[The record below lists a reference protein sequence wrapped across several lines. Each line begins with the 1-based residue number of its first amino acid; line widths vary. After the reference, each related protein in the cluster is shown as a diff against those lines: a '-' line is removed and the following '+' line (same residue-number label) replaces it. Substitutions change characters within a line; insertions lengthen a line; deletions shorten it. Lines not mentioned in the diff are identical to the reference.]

1 MRKYKIILSG
11 LLGLT
16 LVIILCACSKPSE
29 IASDDYFDF
38 NATTGAIDKFY
49 PRGVNGD
56 KDLITNLIVPD
67 QIQGVNVEK
76 ISINAFNYDFE
87 LTQIVLSKYITSIE
101 PYAFYGCKNLNKVV
115 MNDQVIEIGKAAF
128 EGCES
133 LESINFSR
141 NLESIGN
148 DAFKDAD
155 ALKAIVLPDSLKQ
168 IGERT
173 FSGLNKVERVDL
185 GNGLKSIGKEAF
197 QSVGFFNKI
206 DLKIPQ
212 SIQFIGESAFDGVN
226 IKSIYFYPVEVTIE
240 EGKYNSYYDQFVRKL
255 KSEANPSGYYYM
267 DSSRE
272 WIKVPFDALQTP
284 HDLSQ
289 YFVMLIGLLY
299 ILVAIYLFLGK
310 RRVFTTFWEVIPLC
324 LLYLVLML
332 GMTINPRGE
341 FVFDLKL
348 TFPSYSIFIIAVIVI
363 TIRQKFNY
371 ICLNWNYPDV
381 ITHIYEYMKSTDI
394 EFQREEESP
403 GGTYAFILNDKER
416 ITIVQG
422 FGQVSIDMSK
432 VKKLVLHKEI
442 IRILQSESISKWRI
456 RLSIS
461 GMRYLVMGILLVLL
475 STKYY

>member
-1 MRKYKIILSG
+1 MRKYKIILSV
-11 LLGLT
+11 LLGLM
-16 LVIILCACSKPSE
+16 LILSACSKPSE

-49 PRGVNGD
+49 PRGVNGE

-76 ISINAFNYDFE
+76 ISINAFNYDLD

-101 PYAFYGCKNLNKVV
+101 PYAFYGCKNLEKVV

-128 EGCES
+128 QGCES
-133 LESINFSR
+133 LESINFS
-141 NLESIGN
+141 NKLESIGD
-148 DAFKDAD
+148 DAFMNAD
-155 ALKAIVLPDSLKQ
+155 ALKSVILPDSLKQ
-168 IGERT
+168 IGERA
-173 FSGLNKVERVDL
+173 FWGLNEVEQVDF
-185 GNGLKSIGKEAF
+185 GNGLESIGKKAF
-197 QSVGFFNKI
+197 QSVGLFNQI
-206 DLKIPQ
+206 NLKIPQ
-212 SIQFIGESAFDGVN
+212 SIKFIGESAFDGVN
-226 IKSIYFYPVEVTIE
+226 LKYIYFYPVEVTIE
-240 EGKYNSYYDQFVRKL
+240 EGEYNSYYDQFVRKL
-255 KSEANPSGYYYM
+255 KSEENPSGYYYM
-267 DSSRE
+267 DSSRK
-272 WIKVPFDALQTP
+272 WIKVPFDALKTP
-284 HDLSQ
+284 YDLSQ
-289 YFVMLIGLLY
+289 YFVMLIGILY
-299 ILVAIYLFLGK
+299 ILVAIYWFLGK

-363 TIRQKFNY
+363 TIRQKYNY
-371 ICLNWNYPDV
+371 ICLNWKYPDV

-403 GGTYAFILNDKER
+403 GGTYEFILNDIER
-416 ITIVQG
+416 IKVVQG

-442 IRILQSESISKWRI
+442 IKMLQSKSNSNRRV
-456 RLSIS
+456 RLSLS
-461 GMRYLVMGILLVLL
+461 WMRYLALGILLVLVAKGL
-475 STKYY
+475 Y

>member
-1 MRKYKIILSG
+1 MLILS
-11 LLGLT
+11 
-16 LVIILCACSKPSE
+16 ACSRPSE

-49 PRGVNGD
+49 PRGVKGE

-76 ISINAFNYDFE
+76 ISINAFNYDLD

-101 PYAFYGCKNLNKVV
+101 PYAFYGCKNLEKVV
-115 MNDQVIEIGKAAF
+115 MYDQVIEIGKAAF
-128 EGCES
+128 QGCES
-133 LESINFSR
+133 LESINFS
-141 NLESIGN
+141 NKLESIGD
-148 DAFKDAD
+148 DAFMNAD
-155 ALKAIVLPDSLKQ
+155 ALKSVILPDSLKQ
-168 IGERT
+168 IGERA
-173 FSGLNKVERVDL
+173 FWGLNEVEQVDF
-185 GNGLKSIGKEAF
+185 GNGLESIGKDAF
-197 QSVGFFNKI
+197 QSFGDDKQKTIV
-206 DLKIPQ
+206 IPQ
-212 SIQFIGESAFDGVN
+212 SIKFIGESAFDGVN
-226 IKSIYFYPVEVTIE
+226 LKSIYFYPVEVTIE
-240 EGKYNSYYDQFVRKL
+240 EGEYNSYYDQFVRKL
-255 KSEANPSGYYYM
+255 KNEANPSGYYYM
-267 DSSRE
+267 DSLGK
-272 WIKVPFDALQTP
+272 WVKVPFDVLKTP

-289 YFVMLIGLLY
+289 YFVMLIGILY

-363 TIRQKFNY
+363 TIRQKYNY
-371 ICLNWNYPDV
+371 ICLNWKYPDV

-403 GGTYAFILNDKER
+403 GGTYAFILNDIER
-416 ITIVQG
+416 IKVVQG

-442 IRILQSESISKWRI
+442 IKMLQSKSNSNRRV
-456 RLSIS
+456 RLSLS
-461 GMRYLVMGILLVLL
+461 WMRYLALGILLVLVAQGF
-475 STKYY
+475 Y

>member
-1 MRKYKIILSG
+1 MRNYKIILSV
-11 LLGLT
+11 LLGLM
-16 LVIILCACSKPSE
+16 LILSACSKPSE

-49 PRGVNGD
+49 PRGVKGE

-76 ISINAFNYDFE
+76 ISINAFNYDLD

-101 PYAFYGCKNLNKVV
+101 PYAFYGCKNLEKVV

-128 EGCES
+128 QGCES
-133 LESINFSR
+133 LESINFS
-141 NLESIGN
+141 NKLESIGD
-148 DAFKDAD
+148 DAFMNAD
-155 ALKAIVLPDSLKQ
+155 ALKSVILPDSLKQ
-168 IGERT
+168 IGERA
-173 FSGLNKVERVDL
+173 FWGLNEVEQVDF
-185 GNGLKSIGKEAF
+185 GNGLESIGKDAF
-197 QSVGFFNKI
+197 QSFGDDKQKTIV
-206 DLKIPQ
+206 IPQ
-212 SIQFIGESAFDGVN
+212 SVKFIGESAFDGVN
-226 IKSIYFYPVEVTIE
+226 LKYIYFYPVEVTIE
-240 EGKYNSYYDQFVRKL
+240 EGEYNSYYDQFVRKL

-267 DSSRE
+267 DSSRK
-272 WIKVPFDALQTP
+272 WIKVPFDALKTP
-284 HDLSQ
+284 YNLSR
-289 YFVMLIGLLY
+289 YFVMLIGILY

-363 TIRQKFNY
+363 TIRQKYNY
-371 ICLNWNYPDV
+371 ICLNFSYHEV
-381 ITHIYEYMKSTDI
+381 ITHIYEYMKSTEI
-394 EFQREEESP
+394 EFQREEEAP

-416 ITIVQG
+416 IKIEQG

-442 IRILQSESISKWRI
+442 IKMLQSKSNSNRRV
-456 RLSIS
+456 RLSLS
-461 GMRYLVMGILLVLL
+461 WMRYLALGILLVLVAKGL
-475 STKYY
+475 Y